1 MLYVENFIRTES
13 SRIGNIA
20 TCICKRLDPWRK
32 YNMCLESISKQ
43 KILSN
48 KVMYVVNRY
57 VRAEVLAGF
66 VNGLFLL
73 FIGFFIFSEAI
84 EVMILNL

>member
-1 MLYVENFIRTES
+1 
-13 SRIGNIA
+13 
-20 TCICKRLDPWRK
+20 
-32 YNMCLESISKQ
+32 MCLKSISKQ

-84 EVMILNL
+84 EVIILNL

>member
-1 MLYVENFIRTES
+1 MGLQ
-13 SRIGNIA
+13 
-20 TCICKRLDPWRK
+20 
-32 YNMCLESISKQ
+32 SISKQ

>member
-1 MLYVENFIRTES
+1 MLYVEHFIRTES

-32 YNMCLESISKQ
+32 YNMCLQSISKQ

>member
-1 MLYVENFIRTES
+1 MLYVENFIRTDS

-32 YNMCLESISKQ
+32 YNMCLQSISNQ

>member
-1 MLYVENFIRTES
+1 
-13 SRIGNIA
+13 
-20 TCICKRLDPWRK
+20 
-32 YNMCLESISKQ
+32 MCLQSISKQ

-84 EVMILNL
+84 EVMISNL

>member
-1 MLYVENFIRTES
+1 
-13 SRIGNIA
+13 
-20 TCICKRLDPWRK
+20 
-32 YNMCLESISKQ
+32 
-43 KILSN
+43 
-48 KVMYVVNRY
+48 MYVVNRY

-84 EVMILNL
+84 EVKVLNLFQVRLLYMVLRPKFSVQYTYYLFFFHIFMLNEKKYGKGD

>member
-32 YNMCLESISKQ
+32 YNMCLQSISNQ